1 MTEKKSLPPHLAAK
15 MMQAMQK
22 SGVISCLQIDGSSM
36 EPFIMNGDK
45 IIADHRIK
53 DFEPGDVVL
62 FQREDEEGS
71 FVHRIISI
79 NGESVVTKGDNRFSP
94 DKPIR
99 ISDIKGKITTVEKP
113 GGNKIFITDEP
124 WKIFSR
130 MMAEV
135 SRKAGVF
142 HGEMMKEKAEDDG
155 EEIHRKAYSLYYEG
169 KSEEALEL
177 FRQAVALNPERALS
191 RVDMGEIL
199 RQSGQYE
206 EAILHLRLALDIDR
220 RKSHISAQAYNILGN
235 TLCNMGRF
243 AESIEEYLS
252 SISVDP
258 LFVPPYIN
266 RGWAYFR
273 LEEWEKAQAD
283 LKKALKMEPENFK
296 ALKNMAL
303 VHLSLEEYE
312 KALEYLIKAEKING
326 RDADIM
332 SNMGIIHLKQGDF
345 TEAENKVRKALDIN
359 PEHYEASCNLGV
371 IMEKQ
376 GRIKEAVSH
385 YSSLLKKHGEDEEIK
400 RGLGRVLKKEEVKDT
415 V

>member
-1 MTEKKSLPPHLAAK
+1 MTERKSLPPHLAAK
-15 MMQAMQK
+15 MIQAMQK
-22 SGVISCLQIDGSSM
+22 SGVITCLQIDGTSM

-53 DFEPGDVVL
+53 DFEPGDIVL
-62 FQREDEEGS
+62 FEREDEEGS
-71 FVHRIISI
+71 FVHRIIAI
-79 NGESVVTKGDNRFSP
+79 DGETVVTKGDNRFSP
-94 DKPIR
+94 DKPIK
-99 ISDIKGKITTVEKP
+99 ISHIKGKITTVEKSD
-113 GGNKIFITDEP
+113 GSKIFITDEP
-124 WKIFSR
+124 WKTFSR

-142 HGEMMKEKAEDDG
+142 HSEMMKEKTEDDG
-155 EEIHRKAYSLYYEG
+155 EEIHKKAYSLYHEG
-169 KSEEALEL
+169 KDAEALTL

-235 TLCNMGRF
+235 TLCNMGKF

-273 LEEWEKAQAD
+273 LGEWEKAQAD
-283 LKKALKMEPENFK
+283 IEKALKMEPKNFK

-303 VHLSLEEYE
+303 IHLSRENPE
-312 KALEYLIKAEKING
+312 KALEYLRKASEIND

-332 SNMGIIHLKQGDF
+332 NNMGIIYLKQGDF
-345 TEAENKVRKALDIN
+345 TEAENKTKKALEIN

-371 IMEKQ
+371 ILEKQ
-376 GRIKEAVSH
+376 GRKKEAASH
-385 YSSLLKKHGEDEEIK
+385 YSKLLKKHNENEEIK
-400 RGLGRVLKKEEVKDT
+400 RRLERVLKKEEVK
-415 V
+415 